1 MTDRR
6 SVTVTDSG
14 TKGLQVCQPVA
25 EYERRLKARRER
37 IADFDRT
44 HFRISNLRLLVAA
57 SVALLLWLAFG
68 RAMVSPWW
76 PLAGAIV
83 FGALVVVHARLL
95 ERAERARRAARLY
108 ERGIDRLAGRW
119 AGVGRDGAV
128 FAEGH
133 PYARDL
139 DLFGR
144 ASLFE
149 LLNTAVT
156 EAGEST
162 LADWL
167 KRGAALGEVR
177 ARQAA
182 VDELRAKLDL
192 REEVA
197 VIAAEGEIS
206 RTGSLARWAAS
217 PPAAFPPSV
226 RSLFIACAIVTIALT
241 LLGYFDVLPWTALIA
256 WLFVEGIVVWNW
268 RHALHGII
276 ERIGKPADDLKILAA
291 LADRIEREPFTA
303 PRLTALRGGL
313 KSPQGGAE
321 SASRA
326 IARLEQLVSLLEG
339 SMHNLFFMPI
349 TRALLVPEQLAIAI
363 DRWHALNGAAVADWL
378 RIVGEIEALSAL
390 ATYAYE
396 HPADPFPALSADGP
410 VFDAEGLGHPLL
422 GDNVSVRNDV
432 RLGGTHGAAPR
443 VVIVSGSNMSG
454 KSTLLRSV
462 GVNVVLALAGAPI
475 RAASL
480 AVSPLVLGATLR
492 VDDSLEAGQS
502 RFYSEILRI
511 RAIVESARGP
521 TPLLF
526 LLDEILHGTN
536 SYDRRIGAEAIV
548 RALVEAGAVGL
559 VTTHDLALTE
569 LPARLGSAAV
579 NMHFEDRLEDGRMV
593 FDYRMRPGV
602 VEHSNALALM
612 RAIGLDV

>member
-1 MTDRR
+1 MMERDPST
-6 SVTVTDSG
+6 SSG
-14 TKGLQVCQPVA
+14 SSRAKSRDEDVA
-25 EYERRLKARRER
+25 ERPHTQYERRLSERRAR
-37 IADFDRT
+37 IAEFDRT
-44 HFRISNLRLLVAA
+44 HFRISNLRLLIAA

-68 RAMVSPWW
+68 RAAVSPWW
-76 PLAGAIV
+76 PLAAAVG
-83 FGALVVVHARLL
+83 FGALVVVHARVL

-119 AGVGRDGAV
+119 AGVGRDGAA

-167 KRGAALGEVR
+167 KRGAHLDDVR

-182 VDELRAKLDL
+182 VDELRPKLDL
-192 REEVA
+192 REDVA

-217 PPAAFPPSV
+217 PPAAFPRSV
-226 RSLFIACAIVTIALT
+226 SWLFIGCAVVAIALT
-241 LLGYFDVLPWTALIA
+241 VLAYFDVLPWTVLIA
-256 WLFVEGIVVWNW
+256 WLFAEGIVVWNW

-291 LADRIEREPFTA
+291 LASRIEREPFTA
-303 PRLTALRGGL
+303 PRLTALQGGL
-313 KSPQGGAE
+313 KSRAGAE

-339 SMHNLFFMPI
+339 SIHNVLFMPI

-363 DRWHALNGAAVADWL
+363 DRWHALNGAAVAEWL
-378 RIVGEIEALSAL
+378 RIVGETEALSAL

-410 VFDAEGLGHPLL
+410 VFLAEGLGHPLL
-422 GDNVSVRNDV
+422 GDGVSVRNDV
-432 RLGGTHGAAPR
+432 HLGGPAVR
-443 VVIVSGSNMSG
+443 VIIVSGSNMSG

-480 AVSPLVLGATLR
+480 TVSPLVLGATLR

-511 RAIVESARGP
+511 RAIVELARGP

-548 RALVEAGAVGL
+548 RALVEAGAIGL

>member
-1 MTDRR
+1 MTEAR
-6 SVTVTDSG
+6 SAS
-14 TKGLQVCQPVA
+14 LQACDPVA
-25 EYERRLKARRER
+25 EYERRLHARRER
-37 IADFDRT
+37 IADFDRA
-44 HFRISNLRLLVAA
+44 HFRISNLRLVIAA
-57 SVALLLWLAFG
+57 FVALLLWLAFG
-68 RAMVSPWW
+68 RAAVSPWW
-76 PLAGAIV
+76 PLAVALL
-83 FGALVVVHARLL
+83 FGALVVAHARLL

-119 AGVGRDGAV
+119 AGVGRDGAL

-167 KRGAALGEVR
+167 KHGAALDEVR

-182 VDELRAKLDL
+182 VDELRPKLDF

-206 RTGSLARWAAS
+206 RTGSLAQWAAS

-226 RSLFIACAIVTIALT
+226 GWLFIGCAIVTTALT
-241 LLGYFDVLPWTALIA
+241 VLAYTDVLPWTALIA
-256 WLFVEGIVVWNW
+256 WLLVEGIVVWNW
-268 RHALHGII
+268 RHSLQGII
-276 ERIGKPADDLKILAA
+276 ERIGRPADDLKILAA
-291 LADRIEREPFTA
+291 LADRIERERFSA
-303 PRLTALRGGL
+303 PRLTALQGSLR
-313 KSPQGGAE
+313 SPGGAAD

-326 IARLEQLVSLLEG
+326 IGRLEQLVSLLEG
-339 SMHNLFFMPI
+339 SMHNLLFMPI

-363 DRWHALNGAAVADWL
+363 DRWHAMNGAAVADWL

-390 ATYAYE
+390 ATCAYE

-410 VFDAEGLGHPLL
+410 ILDAKDLGHPLL
-422 GDNVSVRNDV
+422 GDDVSVRNDV
-432 RLGGTHGAAPR
+432 RLGGTRGPR

-462 GVNVVLALAGAPI
+462 GVNVVLALAGAPV

-480 AVSPLVLGATLR
+480 TVSPLVLGATLR

-569 LPARLGSAAV
+569 LPARLGSAAA

-593 FDYRMRPGV
+593 FDFKMRPGV

>member
-1 MTDRR
+1 
-6 SVTVTDSG
+6 VTGSG
-14 TKGLQVCQPVA
+14 SKGRQAWQPVA
-25 EYERRLKARRER
+25 EYERRLNVRRER
-37 IADFDRT
+37 IADFNRT
-44 HFRISNLRLLVAA
+44 HFRISNLRLVIAA

-68 RAMVSPWW
+68 RAAVSPWW

-108 ERGIDRLAGRW
+108 ARGIDRLAGGW

-167 KRGAALGEVR
+167 KRGAALDDVR

-182 VDELRAKLDL
+182 VDELRAKLDF

-206 RTGSLARWAAS
+206 RTGSLALWAVS

-226 RSLFIACAIVTIALT
+226 RWLFIGCAIVTIALT
-241 LLGYFDVLPWTALIA
+241 VLGYFDVLPWTALIA
-256 WLFVEGIVVWNW
+256 WLFVEGIFVWNW

-303 PRLTALRGGL
+303 PRLTALQGGL
-313 KSPQGGAE
+313 RSPDGAAE

-363 DRWHALNGAAVADWL
+363 DRWQALNGAAVADWL
-378 RIVGEIEALSAL
+378 HIVGEIEALSAL

-396 HPADPFPALSADGP
+396 HPADPFPALSTDGP

-422 GDNVSVRNDV
+422 GDDVSVRNDV
-432 RLGGTHGAAPR
+432 RLGGTHGPR

-462 GVNVVLALAGAPI
+462 GVNVVLALAGAPV

-480 AVSPLVLGATLR
+480 TVSPLVLGATLR

-511 RAIVESARGP
+511 RAIVESARGA

-593 FDYRMRPGV
+593 FDYKMRPGV